1 MLYGWVL
8 GHGCNFNVESQPFK
22 CSCLF
27 FSDVPLFCREL
38 VVMVFAQATIEPV
51 WWTPEMQ
58 LFKSGS
64 CNRDLVIIYLVFL
77 VYSVKLVLTTK
88 YATTLGPDLA
98 IPSMTRMLV

>member
-1 MLYGWVL
+1 M
-8 GHGCNFNVESQPFK
+8 
-22 CSCLF
+22 
-27 FSDVPLFCREL
+27 PLFCREL